1 MGKNLEQL
9 LFKSKNRSSAQ
20 SLKVTWITKLIV
32 TGSDLLYL
40 IAALNR
46 RHMQRLNNAL
56 QLLYGLLTQF
66 KVIISDSKGRSQTQE
81 LKDVAAQP
89 FLGSKIGDSI
99 DSSTVGITG
108 GKIRITGGS
117 DKSGTPMR
125 PDIHGGVKKYVLLS
139 KGVGMRDIKEG
150 NRIRKLVRGNLI
162 TEEIYQLNCM
172 LIDNNLPDISVNQDK
187 PAKDDTKQ

>member
-1 MGKNLEQL
+1 
-9 LFKSKNRSSAQ
+9 
-20 SLKVTWITKLIV
+20 
-32 TGSDLLYL
+32 
-40 IAALNR
+40 
-46 RHMQRLNNAL
+46 
-56 QLLYGLLTQF
+56 
-66 KVIISDSKGRSQTQE
+66 
-81 LKDVAAQP
+81 
-89 FLGSKIGDSI
+89 
-99 DSSTVGITG
+99 
-108 GKIRITGGS
+108 
-117 DKSGTPMR
+117 MR

>member
-1 MGKNLEQL
+1 
-9 LFKSKNRSSAQ
+9 
-20 SLKVTWITKLIV
+20 
-32 TGSDLLYL
+32 
-40 IAALNR
+40 
-46 RHMQRLNNAL
+46 MQRLNNAL

-81 LKDVAAQP
+81 LKDVAAQT